1 MHYKLFAGIDIS
13 KDSVDVVI
21 LVVDTPDQYNHQS
34 FSNDY
39 AGFDQMLKW
48 IDSTTSVSL
57 KDILFCCE
65 HTGLYTNPLC
75 TWMTGKEGQLCV
87 ENALQIKRSIGLKRG
102 KSDKADA
109 YAIARYAF
117 TNKHQ
122 VRLYQQPPATITRI
136 KHLLGYR
143 EQLVRHQVSFK
154 SAVSELKAFDKTNA
168 AFCID
173 ESDEWIKLYA
183 KKIKEVDEQLN
194 TVIQNDPELSNQF
207 ELVRSVYGI
216 GKQTAFFILIHTQA
230 FTAFSDYRKFACY
243 CGIAPFEYSSGSS
256 IRGRTRISSLAN
268 KKLKSLLTMCA
279 LNTVKVDNEF
289 QRYYLRK
296 KAEGKSTLCVMNVI
310 KNKLISRV
318 FAAVRNGRPY
328 QPEILLT

>member
-21 LVVDTPDQYNHQS
+21 LVADTPDQYNHQV

-39 AGFDQMLKW
+39 TGFEQMLKW
-48 IDSTTSVSL
+48 IISMTSISWN
-57 KDILFCCE
+57 DILFCCE
-65 HTGLYTNPLC
+65 HTGLYTHPLC
-75 TWMTGKEGQLCV
+75 TWMIGKEGHLWV
-87 ENALQIKRSIGLKRG
+87 ESALQIKRSIGLKRG

-122 VRLYQQPPATITRI
+122 VRLYQQPSATITRI
-136 KHLLGYR
+136 KHLLGFR

-154 SAVSELKAFDKTNA
+154 SIVSELRDFDKTNA
-168 AFCID
+168 AFCIK
-173 ESDEWIKLYA
+173 ESEEWIKSYA
-183 KKIKEVDEQLN
+183 RKIKQVDEELA
-194 TVIQNDPELSNQF
+194 TVIQHDPQLSRQF
-207 ELVRSVYGI
+207 ELVSSVYGI

-230 FTAFSDYRKFACY
+230 FTAFNDYRKFACY

-268 KKLKSLLTMCA
+268 KKMKSLLTMCA

-296 KAEGKSTLCVMNVI
+296 KAEGKATLCVMNVI
-310 KNKLISRV
+310 KNKLLSRV

-328 QPEILLT
+328 QPELIKP